1 MWPKVLTMEPLLIQW
16 VQGLL
21 PILFSVISKR
31 FLHAVYK
38 YIFWYF
44 SCIWWLVLH
53 LWHFCT
59 SVRPFHFQLFLV
71 QSPDPL
77 CQLVSVANELFYPV
91 VKISKTKSK
100 HTQYISFW
108 VVSNLFDRLMVIC
121 MVSAVFEHSSAHIF
135 NNCFK
140 AEKVNVL
147 QYITNMHTINYPNQ
161 GCMRIYL
168 HPFGHKVCG
177 IKKKKWA
184 SSRTP
189 CSPSLDNP
197 TRNKWQGTHQI
208 HKINNYKGM
217 ASFQSTLIT
226 TSKLPAK
233 SILS

>member
-44 SCIWWLVLH
+44 FHVFDDLSFICDISV
-53 LWHFCT
+53 CT

-77 CQLVSVANELFYPV
+77 CQLVSVVNELFYPV

-100 HTQYISFW
+100 HTQYICFW
-108 VVSNLFDRLMVIC
+108 VVSNLFYRLMGIC

-161 GCMRIYL
+161 GCMRVYL
-168 HPFGHKVCG
+168 GFKPYTLLV
-177 IKKKKWA
+177 IKF
-184 SSRTP
+184 
-189 CSPSLDNP
+189 
-197 TRNKWQGTHQI
+197 
-208 HKINNYKGM
+208 M
-217 ASFQSTLIT
+217 E
-226 TSKLPAK
+226 
-233 SILS
+233 